1 VTNEAILAVLA
12 LPGIPGRQLRFLLA
26 LGTFARGEHGWR
38 KAGIRLLASK
48 AGLSPTTAAKARGE
62 LVKAGVI
69 EFARGRGHGLSTY
82 RIRLPGIADYL
93 DADTTN
99 AGTQPSTK
107 NAGTRAEQLAY
118 QPAPR
123 SVPTGPDLSTSPN
136 APASGNANEG
146 SSTYGS
152 KSSGPPRG
160 QAARDPR
167 TLLDGLGADERLT
180 EHTLGWMEDQGIG
193 DPFGYLLAI
202 IGKHP
207 DAEDGIRQFLD
218 RRRREL
224 TDADDDD
231 DPRPPP
237 KPPWCG
243 ECDERT
249 RQVGLPDSPARCIR
263 CHPLSVQPPAEPAP
277 TGWLK
282 PWCGQCDHPDT
293 RWAEAGQPDGT
304 VQLVRCPDCGIRR

>member
-1 VTNEAILAVLA
+1 VTNEAILAILA

-62 LVKAGVI
+62 LAKAGVI
-69 EFARGRGHGLSTY
+69 EFVRGRGHGLSTY

-107 NAGTRAEQLAY
+107 NAGTRAGQLAY

-123 SVPTGPDLSTSPN
+123 SVPTGPDLSTSRN

-152 KSSGPPRG
+152 KPSGPPDPDP
-160 QAARDPR
+160 ARDPR
-167 TLLDGLGADERLT
+167 TLLLGLGIDDRLT
-180 EHTLGWMEDQGIG
+180 DFIIIWLDDHAD
-193 DPFGYLLAI
+193 DAFGYLLAI
-202 IGKHP
+202 IGRHP
-207 DAEDGIRQFLD
+207 DAEDGIRQFLG

-224 TDADDDD
+224 ADADQP
-231 DPRPPP
+231 PRPP

-243 ECDERT
+243 ECDPGT
-249 RQVGLPDSPARCIR
+249 RQTGLPDHPARCIR

-293 RWAEAGQPDGT
+293 RFTELPDGT
-304 VQLVRCPDCGIRR
+304 VARCPDCGIRR